1 MRTTTLLMLLLV
13 ATLSNPATAEETE
26 VTESPLVLPA
36 DLQWCESL
44 ESVATK
50 LAISDTSETGHAY
63 RADGEYLVTG
73 VMWNHKGNYTVR
85 FEEWGSQ
92 ATLVEVE
99 FRMFREAAAWEDV
112 VSELNK
118 MLGAGTSET
127 VANAQFGPDGEELA
141 AQRSKHTYDDP
152 TGDWEVFARQMSN
165 EIDAVKFSYTIDL
178 CRPEGWAPGQVEYD
192 VQAPAQSEKRG
203 DDIFNFDQWAD
214 DPLHA
219 DTREAELEEE
229 RKREEEEKKAEEEE
243 QAEGEIDWADVGK
256 SDEDED
262 VEW

>member
-1 MRTTTLLMLLLV
+1 MRWLTLLTLLLAV
-13 ATLSNPATAEETE
+13 NLTGAAVAEETE
-26 VTESPLVLPA
+26 GIDSPLVLPA

-44 ESVATK
+44 DSVAAK
-50 LAISDTSETGHAY
+50 LGITDTSEAGHAY

-92 ATLVEVE
+92 TTLVEAE
-99 FRMFREAAAWEDV
+99 FRMFREASAWEDV
-112 VSELNK
+112 VSKLND

-127 VANAQFGPDGEELA
+127 VANAQYGPDGEELA
-141 AQRSKHTYDDP
+141 AQRSKHAYDDP
-152 TGDWEVFARQMSN
+152 AGEWDVSARQMSN

-178 CRPEGWAPGQVEYD
+178 CRPEGWNPGESTYD
-192 VQAPAQSEKRG
+192 VEAPARSEGRG
-203 DDIFNFDQWAD
+203 DDIFNFDMWAD

-229 RKREEEEKKAEEEE
+229 RKRKEEEEKAKEEE
-243 QAEGEIDWADVGK
+243 QAETEIDWTDADKADDG
-256 SDEDED
+256 ED